1 MPGGVGGARVPL
13 AVRRGAERRGGAH
26 LSHGRELF
34 VRVKCTER
42 AELSDGSGDRVERRR
57 VGQASNRVSRTPG
70 KAKALG
76 PHDELLECDAADFGL
91 GVRGQLGV

>member
-1 MPGGVGGARVPL
+1 MPGGVGDARVPRAL
-13 AVRRGAERRGGAH
+13 RRGGERRGGAH
-26 LSHGRELF
+26 LPHGRQLF

-42 AELSDGSGDRVERRR
+42 AELSDGSGDRIQRRWVR
-57 VGQASNRVSRTPG
+57 QASNRVGRTPG
-70 KAKALG
+70 KPKAFG